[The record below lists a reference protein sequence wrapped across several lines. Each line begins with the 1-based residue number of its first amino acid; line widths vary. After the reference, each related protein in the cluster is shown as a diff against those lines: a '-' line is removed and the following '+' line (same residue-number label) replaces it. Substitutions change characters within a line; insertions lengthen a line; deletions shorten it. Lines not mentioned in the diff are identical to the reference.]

1 MLLATTVNEGTTGL
15 IKKFKGTTV
24 GTGTADTNSAGVKSF
39 TSVEVVGSQGLGV
52 TIGDY
57 LHIYGV
63 GVFLV
68 TATPSASAKTLTV
81 STYIVPSVTGKT
93 YEILRGGLSPA
104 QLVDIQATSA
114 GGHVI
119 IHDPYAPLKDKGF
132 LCNEAAVS
140 GIGTSYSLAEK
151 VTLNWTGTSLTVD
164 PGASEPPD
172 QVKVSHL
179 EMAFTSAGSVTGVD
193 FALTWDA
200 EGDNVALGP
209 TASSLTPFVGLTTAT
224 EVSLSASFGEQV
236 LDFTNA
242 AAVSGKKLY
251 LHIKLTG
258 GTGTLATARLY
269 WFV

>member
-1 MLLATTVNEGTTGL
+1 MILATTVNDGTTGL

-39 TSVEVVGSQGLGV
+39 TSVEVVGSDGLGV

-172 QVKVSHL
+172 QVKVSHIEL
-179 EMAFTSAGSVTGVD
+179 SFTGAGSVTGAD
-193 FALTWDA
+193 FTLTWDA
-200 EGDNVALGP
+200 AGDHVALGP
-209 TASSLTPFVGLTTAT
+209 TPTTVTPFTALSAGG
-224 EVSLSASFGEQV
+224 VASLSASFGEQI

-242 AAVSGKKLY
+242 VAVSGKKLY

-258 GTGTLATARLY
+258 SGADLATARLY

>member
-24 GTGTADTNSAGVKSF
+24 GTGTAGTNSAGVKTF
-39 TSVEVVGSQGLGV
+39 ASVGIVGSNGLGV
-52 TIGDY
+52 VAGDR

-68 TATPSASAKTLTV
+68 TTTPGATATSLAL
-81 STYIVPSVTGKT
+81 STYIIPSVTGKT
-93 YEILRGGLSPA
+93 YEILRGGLTQA
-104 QLVDIQATSA
+104 QLLDVQATSA
-114 GGHVI
+114 GGHVL

-132 LCNEAAVS
+132 LCNTATQACGTAYAA
-140 GIGTSYSLAEK
+140 GNAIALD
-151 VTLNWTGTSLTVD
+151 WTGAALTAID
-164 PGASEPPD
+164 ASASEPPA
-172 QVKVSHL
+172 QIKVSHL
-179 EMAFTSAGSVTGVD
+179 EMGFTSAGGVTGVD

-200 EGDNVALGP
+200 EGDHVALGP

-224 EVSLSASFGEQV
+224 EASLSASFGEQV

-258 GTGTLATARLY
+258 ATATLATARLY

>member
-24 GTGTADTNSAGVKSF
+24 GTGTAGTNSAGVKTF
-39 TSVEVVGSQGLGV
+39 ASVGIVGSNGLGV
-52 TIGDY
+52 VAGDR

-68 TATPSASAKTLTV
+68 TATPGATATSLTV

-93 YEILRGGLSPA
+93 YEILRGGLTRA
-104 QLVDIQATSA
+104 QLVDVESTTA

-119 IHDPYAPLKDKGF
+119 VFDPFAPSQDKGF
-132 LCNEAAVS
+132 LCNEAAVAS
-140 GIGTSYSLAEK
+140 VGTSYAIAKK
-151 VTLNWTGTSLTVD
+151 VTLNWTGGTLVD
-164 PGASEPPD
+164 DGASEPPD
-172 QVKVSHL
+172 QIKVSHL